1 MNSQCIFINLPG
13 KWQQEEQLIRCIFR
27 EPAIKQCGH
36 KKFQH
41 ILLQNSQKPFQ
52 NVALNSTSQKDYS
65 FPFVKCMSC
74 ESLTS
79 KTVILKARCTNPMK
93 IRIHNWNALKKN
105 LLVMSTWQGILHFT
119 SALWPSYNLL
129 IAFSDFQLKLWA
141 HK

>member
-93 IRIHNWNALKKN
+93 IHIHNWNALKKKSVGHVHMTRN
-105 LLVMSTWQGILHFT
+105 TAFYISSVTFLQFT
-119 SALWPSYNLL
+119 NC
-129 IAFSDFQLKLWA
+129 FQ
-141 HK
+141 